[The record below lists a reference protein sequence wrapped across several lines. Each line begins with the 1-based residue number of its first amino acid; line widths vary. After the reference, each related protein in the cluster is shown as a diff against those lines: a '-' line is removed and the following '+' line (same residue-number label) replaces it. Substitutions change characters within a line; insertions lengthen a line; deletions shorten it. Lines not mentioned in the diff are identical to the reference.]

1 MTAVIPDIRS
11 LHERGF
17 LRAIDV
23 HVAEAVARLAG
34 SADPLVLLGAAI
46 ASRAPASGHV
56 CAELNDPGHIVRLD
70 DDRPQAVEWPEV
82 VAWQRALRASGLV
95 ADGNGPRLPLVLN
108 GAKLY
113 LDRYW
118 QYQRT
123 LVESLTARSAVTLED
138 VDPAIMQHEL
148 ERFFP
153 PAENG
158 EGPDLQR
165 HAAYVAAVRAL
176 SIITGGPGTGKTR
189 TVLRVLALIAKA
201 QLARG
206 IAPRIVLAAP
216 TGKAAARLADSVRT
230 GLVTL
235 DLEPAVAAAIPRT
248 ASTIHRLLG
257 TDRRR
262 PTQFRHGPDN
272 LLPADIIVVDEVSMV
287 DLALMA
293 KLVSAVDPGARL
305 ILLGDPD
312 QLSSVD
318 AGAIL
323 ADICGRPDICMSRTF
338 AAQLA
343 DATDEKE
350 PASSIDAGPAIR
362 DCVVRLEHSYRF
374 SSQSG
379 IGALARAINAG
390 DPDAAL
396 RLLRASESLELLE
409 LPFAARDCSTIR
421 EAVVA
426 GYEVYLQETD
436 PRRMLE
442 ALDEFRVL
450 CAHRDGLFGVD
461 VINESIQKWLE
472 DAGYLTRSQP
482 MWFHGLPI
490 LITANSYDTGLY
502 NGDLG
507 LVIEGE
513 GGLAAWFPSDD
524 DETGYRKLSR
534 ARLPAFEAA
543 FAITIHKSQ
552 GSEFARVVTVLPN
565 RPSPVVTREL
575 LYTAVSRATKS
586 VTIAGTVE
594 VLRAGILERVQ
605 RASDLGSLL
614 WGAEGLE
621 PGTTVEATA

>member
-1 MTAVIPDIRS
+1 MTTIIPDIRS
-11 LHERGF
+11 LHESGL

-23 HVAEAVARLAG
+23 HVAEAVARLSG
-34 SADPLVLLGAAI
+34 SADPLALLGAAI

-56 CAELNDPGHIVRLD
+56 CADLNDPRHIVRLD
-70 DDRPQAVEWPEV
+70 ADGQDTIEWPELL
-82 VAWQRALRASGLV
+82 AWQCALRASGFV
-95 ADGNGPRLPLVLN
+95 TDGSGPRMPLVLN

-123 LVESLTARSAVTLED
+123 LIESLTARATVLLED
-138 VDPAIMQHEL
+138 VDQAVMKHEL
-148 ERFFP
+148 ERLFP
-153 PAENG
+153 PRENG
-158 EGPDLQR
+158 DGPDLQR
-165 HAAYVAAVRAL
+165 RAAFVAAVRGL

-201 QLARG
+201 QLAHG
-206 IAPRIVLAAP
+206 VVPRIVLAAP
-216 TGKAAARLADSVRT
+216 TGKAAARLADSVRD
-230 GLVTL
+230 GLETL
-235 DLEPAVAAAIPRT
+235 DLEPEVVAVIPHG

-257 TDRRR
+257 TDRTR
-262 PTQFRHGPDN
+262 PTRFRHGAENP
-272 LLPADIIVVDEVSMV
+272 LPADIVVVDEVSMV

-323 ADICGRPDICMSRTF
+323 ADICGRPDIRISRTF
-338 AAQLA
+338 AARMA
-343 DATDEKE
+343 HVTGERE
-350 PASSIDAGPAIR
+350 PAASSESGPAIR

-374 SSQSG
+374 SSDSG
-379 IGALARAINAG
+379 IGALARAINIG
-390 DPDAAL
+390 DPAAAI
-396 RLLRASESLELLE
+396 RLLEGSDSLKLIEI
-409 LPFAARDCSTIR
+409 PGAARDCRIIR
-421 EAVVA
+421 ETVLS
-426 GYEVYLQETD
+426 GYGEYLKETE

-442 ALDEFRVL
+442 AINDFRVL
-450 CAHRDGLFGVD
+450 CAHRDGPFGVD
-461 VINESIQKWLE
+461 VINESIARWLE
-472 DAGYLTRSQP
+472 EAGYLTRTQP

-490 LITANSYDTGLY
+490 LITTNSYETGLY

-513 GGLAAWFPSDD
+513 DGLAAWFPSNDD
-524 DETGYRKLSR
+524 DTGYRKLSR

-552 GSEFARVVTVLPN
+552 GSEFANVLTVLPN
-565 RPSPVVTREL
+565 RPSPIVTREL

-586 VTIAGTVE
+586 VTIAGTTE
-594 VLRAGILERVQ
+594 ELHAGILERVQ
-605 RASDLGSLL
+605 RASELRSLL
-614 WGAEGLE
+614 WGPDVPESDSL
-621 PGTTVEATA
+621 VRATA